1 MGPVQEGTLPFVARG
16 RHLLSYRHFHTER
29 WYIRAISQGNDK
41 QASLFCFF
49 SLLSHLETRHLQSS
63 YISRIEGLKSPN
75 TLSLVTLRRP
85 LDGFVSRRPT
95 SFISHLSYLRP
106 PKHPVRRC
114 GALWFEERK
123 LAFRNERLSKAYA
136 YCRL

>member
-49 SLLSHLETRHLQSS
+49 SLLSHREGYEPSTLFRTYITLADLANRLVIKVLSPSIEVILLSS
-63 YISRIEGLKSPN
+63 
-75 TLSLVTLRRP
+75 SLLNVQ
-85 LDGFVSRRPT
+85 D
-95 SFISHLSYLRP
+95 
-106 PKHPVRRC
+106 
-114 GALWFEERK
+114 A
-123 LAFRNERLSKAYA
+123 
-136 YCRL
+136 